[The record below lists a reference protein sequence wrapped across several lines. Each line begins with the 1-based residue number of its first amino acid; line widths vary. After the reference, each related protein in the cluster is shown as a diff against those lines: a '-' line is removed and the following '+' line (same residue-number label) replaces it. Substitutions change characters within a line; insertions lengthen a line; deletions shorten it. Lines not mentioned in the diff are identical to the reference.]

1 MSEHALLP
9 GHNES
14 LVEYIR
20 FLRRKRDTCVAE
32 VAAEFK
38 ELKESRLFEDDYTKE
53 DVEALIDGLLA
64 VVRNTMKRDIQTS
77 MHSSVLLL
85 KQALEQAE
93 KAGITIDTDFALT
106 EDRYRCPAQSSP
118 KSAPPPPHAPRPRP
132 LSVYFV
138 ACPPAISLKR
148 SLSGR
153 EASPQGLSHHSS
165 GHEPRFRPHVPRH
178 RSRKSV
184 KRR

>member
-1 MSEHALLP
+1 MRARAGEEAKFQLIVRTSQDEMVDLPDLADVFSELSYFD
-9 GHNES
+9 GS
-14 LVEYIR
+14 
-20 FLRRKRDTCVAE
+20 KE
-32 VAAEFK
+32 VAVSATRSEMGK
-38 ELKESRLFEDDYTKE
+38 YVLKYTPLQAGRGSIN
-53 DVEALIDGLLA
+53 VE
-64 VVRNTMKRDIQTS
+64 VM
-77 MHSSVLLL
+77 
-85 KQALEQAE
+85 
-93 KAGITIDTDFALT
+93 AGITIDTDFALT